1 MATPISRLL
10 RGAGLALLVALMP
23 SRLGP
28 PRLVVHADAG
38 STCDGSAWAWAA
50 AYDGSS
56 GGSASGG
63 FDVGGD
69 SADTCVGVAQ
79 TNAIFQ
85 AGLACENAG
94 IPAGV
99 VTGVGYAVVS
109 WYVVWRD
116 GDQTVETA
124 PDAPQQYDCA
134 DTFS

>member
-1 MATPISRLL
+1 MKLVSRLT
-10 RGAGLALLVALMP
+10 GAGLAFLIAVVLSGLG
-23 SRLGP
+23 SRTP
-28 PRLVVHADAG
+28 VVHADG
-38 STCDGSAWAWAA
+38 VSLCDGSAWAWAA

-63 FDVGGD
+63 FDLSGY
-69 SADTCVGVAQ
+69 SADACVGVAQ

-99 VTGVGYAVVS
+99 LSGVGYAEVS

-116 GDQTVETA
+116 GDQVVETG
-124 PDAPQQYDCA
+124 PDTPQQYDCA

>member
-1 MATPISRLL
+1 LQSYVAFLAISSLT
-10 RGAGLALLVALMP
+10 G
-23 SRLGP
+23 
-28 PRLVVHADAG
+28 
-38 STCDGSAWAWAA
+38 CDGSAWAWAA

-63 FDVGGD
+63 FDLSGY
-69 SADTCVGVAQ
+69 SADACVGVAQ

-99 VTGVGYAVVS
+99 LSGVGYAEVS
-109 WYVVWRD
+109 WYVVWHD
-116 GDQTVETA
+116 GDQVVETGT
-124 PDAPQQYDCA
+124 DTPQQYDCA